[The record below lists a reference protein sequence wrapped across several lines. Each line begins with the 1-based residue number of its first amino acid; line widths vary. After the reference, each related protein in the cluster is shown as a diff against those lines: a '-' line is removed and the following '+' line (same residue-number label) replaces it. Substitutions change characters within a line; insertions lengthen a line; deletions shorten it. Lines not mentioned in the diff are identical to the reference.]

1 MTCCVSDRS
10 SRSSSTRAAQHP
22 DRTLVRHTGKIP
34 SRGLFPLPSRSLSA
48 SIRTKLPICCSFRCG
63 CATGRRPLTADFA
76 SMRSPRC
83 AFWWAGWRYFWGR
96 PHKGSRPWLSWSWV
110 GLDIRGRI
118 ELSLLSEGRHEGQ
131 LRAVILVEVIPKQ
144 GDVPASVMA
153 YLLYSLSWLV
163 SSMFML
169 LSCRS
174 WGINME

>member
-1 MTCCVSDRS
+1 M
-10 SRSSSTRAAQHP
+10 
-22 DRTLVRHTGKIP
+22 
-34 SRGLFPLPSRSLSA
+34 
-48 SIRTKLPICCSFRCG
+48 
-63 CATGRRPLTADFA
+63 
-76 SMRSPRC
+76 
-83 AFWWAGWRYFWGR
+83 
-96 PHKGSRPWLSWSWV
+96 

-174 WGINME
+174 